1 MELLPYHEM
10 VNSHKWQMNAGP
22 CDVAQIV
29 LHNSTVEDEP
39 QPRLIIDVS
48 IYHSIHL
55 TLVSTTFVLTPTF
68 QENL

>member
-39 QPRLIIDVS
+39 QPRLIIDEYLS
-48 IYHSIHL
+48 LDSPN
-55 TLVSTTFVLTPTF
+55 TG
-68 QENL
+68 